1 MKQLSTLVILFFIT
15 LSLSAQET
23 TSAIVKKWNL
33 TEVEEF
39 GEKYALT
46 DAQKNDFIHFTADNK
61 YTGLINGL
69 AVEGTWVDKVGKYIV
84 TPSKD
89 KSVFKVNWIR
99 VISVDAGKLILNYQ
113 STDLIQTKLSYSA
126 E

>member
-15 LSLSAQET
+15 FSLSAQET
-23 TSAIVKKWNL
+23 TSAIVKKWKL

-46 DAQKNDFIHFTADNK
+46 DAQKSDFMEYTSDNK
-61 YTGLINGL
+61 FHGLINGL
-69 AVEGTWVDKVGKYIV
+69 AIEGSWTEKAGKFTIS
-84 TPSKD
+84 PNKE
-89 KSVFKVNWIR
+89 KSVFKTNWIR
-99 VISVDAGKLILNYQ
+99 VISVDSGKLILNYQ
-113 STDLIQTKLSYSA
+113 STDLIQTKLGYSA